1 VEPVKKEYLL
11 TVDERGRIVI
21 PKEVREE
28 LNITSKVKLVVE
40 DGKVQLLPYVRKNFR
55 GLFKVNVRLK
65 DVDEVLKEALEDRSR
80 KWSEGIST

>member
-1 VEPVKKEYLL
+1 MKKEYLL

-40 DGKVQLLPYVRKNFR
+40 DGKAQLLPYVKRSFR
-55 GLFKVNVRLK
+55 GLFKVSVRFK
-65 DVDEVLKEALEDRSR
+65 DVDEVLKEALEERSR
-80 KWSEGIST
+80 KWSGGIST